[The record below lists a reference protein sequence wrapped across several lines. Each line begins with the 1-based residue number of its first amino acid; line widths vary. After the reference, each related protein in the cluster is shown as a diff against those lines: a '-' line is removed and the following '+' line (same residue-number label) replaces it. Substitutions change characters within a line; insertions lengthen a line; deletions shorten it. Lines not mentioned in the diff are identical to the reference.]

1 MTPAPSEPDQP
12 DGAEV
17 IADPT
22 DRVGRIEESGVDYLP
37 ESQRDS
43 NPRNVFA
50 VFAGGNLGWTI
61 AVFGWVSIQLGLDF
75 WGAVISTVVGT
86 LIGTVVVLPLAGVSP
101 RTGTN
106 MTVSSGAF
114 FGIRGRLIGSALSLV
129 IAIVFAAITV
139 WTSGDAL
146 VAAAHRLVGLPQ
158 NPVMLGVGYAV
169 VSVVIVAV
177 ALFGHATIVAMQKFL
192 VPVAA
197 AVFVLG
203 FVAFAPTF
211 DVHSAT
217 GHFAVGGYWST
228 MVLSTV
234 LATAGPIS
242 YAPII
247 GDYTRRISIK
257 RHSDSSIRWALF
269 AGLMFG
275 TLLPAVLGAFAG
287 SAMTV
292 NSGEFMAD
300 LVSSSPFWFL
310 IPILIVSIAGGFGQG
325 VMCIYATGLDLETF
339 FPRLKRVHT
348 TALAAAV
355 AVALLYVGVFVL
367 DAVDAIT
374 AATVVVNA
382 VATPW
387 AVVMVVGALRTRTYD
402 PYDLQAFAQGRR
414 GGRYWF
420 VRGWNPA
427 AVAAWVGGSA
437 FGLLSVQTDLY
448 SGPLADIFG
457 GIDPS
462 AIGSGVVAAII
473 YLGLVMM
480 SRQRM
485 EVLDAPAL
493 ATPAGPEPA

>member
-192 VPVAA
+192 VPVAG

-402 PYDLQAFAQGRR
+402 PFDLQAFAHGRR

-448 SGPLADIFG
+448 SGPLAGIFG

>member
-192 VPVAA
+192 VPVAG

-257 RHSDSSIRWALF
+257 RHSDSSIR
-269 AGLMFG
+269 
-275 TLLPAVLGAFAG
+275 
-287 SAMTV
+287 
-292 NSGEFMAD
+292 
-300 LVSSSPFWFL
+300 
-310 IPILIVSIAGGFGQG
+310 
-325 VMCIYATGLDLETF
+325 
-339 FPRLKRVHT
+339 
-348 TALAAAV
+348 
-355 AVALLYVGVFVL
+355 
-367 DAVDAIT
+367 
-374 AATVVVNA
+374 
-382 VATPW
+382 
-387 AVVMVVGALRTRTYD
+387 
-402 PYDLQAFAQGRR
+402 
-414 GGRYWF
+414 
-420 VRGWNPA
+420 
-427 AVAAWVGGSA
+427 
-437 FGLLSVQTDLY
+437 
-448 SGPLADIFG
+448 
-457 GIDPS
+457 
-462 AIGSGVVAAII
+462 
-473 YLGLVMM
+473 
-480 SRQRM
+480 
-485 EVLDAPAL
+485 
-493 ATPAGPEPA
+493 